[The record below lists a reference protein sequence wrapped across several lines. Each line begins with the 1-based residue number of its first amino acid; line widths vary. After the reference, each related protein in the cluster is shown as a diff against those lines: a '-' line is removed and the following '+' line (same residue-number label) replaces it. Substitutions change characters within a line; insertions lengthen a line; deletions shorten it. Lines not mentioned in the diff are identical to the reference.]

1 MILKK
6 ELQDRIEELEKEVK
20 HLEDSRDA
28 LTKRIDQ
35 IVDSKGEVERKLFEA
50 QQLIEH
56 EKVTGPLYQI
66 CDPSNRWYHMNRDL
80 GIDIYFE
87 DYTSPKKL
95 LTRIPVNP
103 ASEHEI
109 PKEVLLDRLTKAQ
122 AALMNLYRGDSSSEM
137 INVDITFGSIM
148 WTENLEEE
156 Y

>member
-6 ELQDRIEELEKEVK
+6 ELHDRIEELEKEIT

-28 LTKRIDQ
+28 LTKRISEV
-35 IVDSKGEVERKLFEA
+35 VDSKGEVERKLFET
-50 QQLIEH
+50 QQLIDH
-56 EKVTGPLYQI
+56 ENVTGPLYQI
-66 CDPSNRWYHMNRDL
+66 CDPGNRGYHMHRDL
-80 GIDIYFE
+80 GIDIYLE

-103 ASEHEI
+103 DGELQI

-122 AALMNLYRGDSSSEM
+122 AALMNLYRGDRSAEM
-137 INVDITFGSIM
+137 VNVDITFGSIM
-148 WTENLEEE
+148 WTDNLEEE